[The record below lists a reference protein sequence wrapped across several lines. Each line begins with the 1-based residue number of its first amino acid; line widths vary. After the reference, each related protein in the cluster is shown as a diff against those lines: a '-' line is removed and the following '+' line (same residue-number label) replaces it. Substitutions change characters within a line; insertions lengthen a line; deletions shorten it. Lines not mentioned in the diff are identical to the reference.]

1 MSIPRSYPDKNA
13 ERVCTHKWAFATAR
27 TISFGAG
34 RLENT
39 IPCFSASETITLSK
53 YNRHAVHHALILR
66 IVLPSQHTPLTLP
79 RMIISMVFVQCRL
92 YGTTISGSSWWTAP
106 HPLQR
111 SRRITSV
118 RTVPSLSMNL
128 RFRLPM
134 TSSFPPH
141 TVHTLTSLLRT

>member
-1 MSIPRSYPDKNA
+1 
-13 ERVCTHKWAFATAR
+13 
-27 TISFGAG
+27 
-34 RLENT
+34 LENT
-39 IPCFSASETITLSK
+39 IPSFSASETMTLSK
-53 YNRHAVHHALILR
+53 YNRHALHHALILR

-79 RMIISMVFVQCRL
+79 RMIFSMVFVQCRL
-92 YGTTISGSSWWTAP
+92 YGTTISGSSWWITP

-118 RTVPSLSMNL
+118 RTTSPLSMTL

-141 TVHTLTSLLRT
+141 TEHTLSSLLRT